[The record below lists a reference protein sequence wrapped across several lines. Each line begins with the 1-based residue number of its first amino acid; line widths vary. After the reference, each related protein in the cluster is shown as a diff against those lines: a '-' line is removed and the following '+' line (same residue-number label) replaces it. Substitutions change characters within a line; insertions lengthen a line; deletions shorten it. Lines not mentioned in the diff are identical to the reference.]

1 MSVAARHVHG
11 GTTVAESRSGAPSP
25 LLPLLVLVV
34 GLATATVWFVG
45 LPALEKP
52 APGRSCEVF
61 VLRSGATK
69 CVPKPGARAG
79 AKKPK
84 PAGGAKR

>member
-11 GTTVAESRSGAPSP
+11 GAIVVEARTGEPSP
-25 LLPLLVLVV
+25 LLPLLVLVI
-34 GLATATVWFVG
+34 GLAAATVWFVG
-45 LPALEKP
+45 LAALEKP

-69 CVPKPGARAG
+69 CVPKPGARAV
-79 AKKPK
+79 AKKQK
-84 PAGGAKR
+84 PAGRAKR